1 MSAPDAA
8 TLLAMPARQAPRVLA
23 LALVDDADAAVQRL
37 VAGADPEPLHDFR
50 VALRRLRSL
59 LRAHERVVAD
69 TVAPKL
75 VKRIRDIARA
85 TGAGRDR
92 EVHLAL
98 LDRLVEALPLRHRAL
113 LAAFRERIATGDD
126 ALSAVDGALAD
137 WARVAPKLRAA
148 LTEWTERRRVH
159 DDHERAT
166 AYAHVVADA
175 VDDAAVLLTKRLGR
189 IHDARDDD
197 GAHRA
202 RIAGKQLRYL
212 LQPLA
217 EGDDAREAL
226 RTLKSIQDALGAM
239 HDAHTLL
246 ARVHVALDDA
256 ARSHVAAQADALAHS
271 VSAATVRGP
280 AGDDADEARRLEAQA
295 ALRQARRTDPR
306 PALLELARMLHL
318 EVAGEWA
325 HVAPWVTGAGRRAL
339 RAQAGTV
346 AARWR
351 ADVTPPVEIER
362 KFLLSGLPPRAA
374 ESPSSLLRQGYVP
387 GTALVERVR
396 CVERDGVRTWYRTVK
411 LGRGLVRTEVE
422 EETTAAIGEALWAL
436 TEGRRVAKRRHVIAD
451 GDRRWEV
458 DAFTDRALWLAEIE
472 LGSPDERVVIPAW
485 LQPWIVRD
493 VTEESEYTN
502 LVLAR

>member
-8 TLLAMPARQAPRVLA
+8 TLLAMPARRAPRVLA

-37 VAGADPEPLHDFR
+37 VANADSEALHDFR

-59 LRAHERVVAD
+59 LRAHERLVAD
-69 TVAPKL
+69 TVPVKL

-98 LDRLVEALPLRHRAL
+98 LDRLVESLPLRHRAL

-126 ALSAVDGALAD
+126 ALSAVDAAVAD

-148 LTEWTERRRVH
+148 LAEWTERRRVH
-159 DDHERAT
+159 DEHDRVAL
-166 AYAHVVADA
+166 YGLVVADA
-175 VDDAAVLLTKRLGR
+175 VDDAAILVTKRLGR
-189 IHDARDDD
+189 IQDARDDE

-217 EGDDAREAL
+217 EGDDAREAI

-246 ARVHVALDDA
+246 ARVHVALDEA
-256 ARSHVAAQADALAHS
+256 ARSHVAAQADALARS
-271 VSAATVRGP
+271 VPVALRGP
-280 AGDDADEARRLEAQA
+280 ADDADDEARRAEAQA

-339 RAQAGTV
+339 RSQAGTV

-351 ADVTPPVEIER
+351 ADVAPPVEIER
-362 KFLLSGLPPRAA
+362 KFLLSGMPPRAA
-374 ESPSSLLRQGYVP
+374 EAPASLLRQGYVP
-387 GTALVERVR
+387 GTTLVERVR
-396 CVERDGVRTWYRTVK
+396 CVERDGARRWYRTVK
-411 LGRGLVRTEVE
+411 LGRGLVRVEVE
-422 EETTAAIGEALWAL
+422 EETTAAIGEALWSL
-436 TEGRRVAKRRHVIAD
+436 TEGRRVSKHRHVVED
-451 GDRRWEV
+451 GDRRWDV
-458 DAFTDRALWLAEIE
+458 DAFADRALWLAEIE
-472 LGSPDERVVIPAW
+472 LGSADERVVIPAW